1 MNKKNLP
8 YIDLYVGDWI
18 KDCSILSC
26 EAEGAWLRIVMK
38 LHSKGK
44 QSSIKIPTKSLQNLW
59 SMNEDQMNLIL
70 KELELNE
77 ICDISYHTGFI
88 ELTSRRFKK
97 QNDISVIRSKARK
110 GVNNKKKIESNN
122 NQKQIKTLQITD
134 NDIDNDNDIDIDI
147 INDNNII
154 PSFAE
159 FWDFYDK
166 KVNRPKCAIK
176 WKALKQKERE
186 SIMNHLP
193 NYIDS
198 TPDKSFR
205 KNPMTYLNNKSWE
218 DEIINK
224 KIEQNGL
231 SENYKQRIISKLQ
244 S

>member
-1 MNKKNLP
+1 MSKKNLP
-8 YIDLYVGDWI
+8 YIDLYTGDWI

-26 EAEGAWLRIVMK
+26 KAEGAWLRIVMK

-59 SMNEDQMNLIL
+59 SMDESEMNETL

-97 QNDISVIRSKARK
+97 ENEISEIRSKARK
-110 GVNNKKKIESNN
+110 SAYEKKKIDSNK
-122 NQKQIKTLQITD
+122 NQKEIKILQNTD
-134 NDIDNDNDIDIDI
+134 NDIDTDNDIEID
-147 INDNNII
+147 II
-154 PSFAE
+154 PSFND
-159 FWDFYDK
+159 FWNFYDK
-166 KVNRPKCAIK
+166 KVNKPKCEIK
-176 WKALKQKERE
+176 WKRLKQKERE
-186 SIMNHLP
+186 AIMDHLP

-224 KIEQNGL
+224 NTQHNGL
-231 SENYKQRIISKLQ
+231 SEKYKQRIISKLQ

>member
-8 YIDLYVGDWI
+8 YIDLYTGDWI

-26 EAEGAWLRIVMK
+26 KAEGAWLRIIMK

-59 SMNEDQMNLIL
+59 SMDESEMIETL

-88 ELTSRRFKK
+88 ELTSRRYKK
-97 QNDISVIRSKARK
+97 ENEISEIRSKARK
-110 GVNNKKKIESNN
+110 SAYEKNKIDSNK
-122 NQKQIKTLQITD
+122 NQKGIKILQNTD
-134 NDIDNDNDIDIDI
+134 NDIDNDNDIEID
-147 INDNNII
+147 II
-154 PSFAE
+154 PSFND
-159 FWDFYDK
+159 FWNFYDK
-166 KVNRPKCAIK
+166 KVNKPKCEIK
-176 WKALKQKERE
+176 WKRLKQNERE
-186 SIMNHLP
+186 AIMDHLP

-218 DEIINK
+218 DEVINK
-224 KIEQNGL
+224 NTEQNGL
-231 SENYKQRIISKLQ
+231 SEKYKQRIISKLQ